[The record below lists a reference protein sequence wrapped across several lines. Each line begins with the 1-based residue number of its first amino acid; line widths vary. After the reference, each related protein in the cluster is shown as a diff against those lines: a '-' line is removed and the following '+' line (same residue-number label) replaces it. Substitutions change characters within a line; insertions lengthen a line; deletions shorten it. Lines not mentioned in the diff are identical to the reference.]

1 MKRNTYLIFG
11 GAIIV
16 ITMLWYFMRSTDTAS
31 TALEVP
37 VSFGQFVISVTTTGE
52 LEARSSEKI
61 FGPSPTSLR
70 EARIWQLRID
80 DIIPDG
86 TVVDS
91 GDYVATLDRTELTN
105 KFKDQ
110 EIELEQLQNQFTK
123 TQLDT
128 TMTLRAERNNLVN
141 LGYAVEEAQIA
152 VDQSIYEP
160 PATQR
165 QAQIELDRAQRAY
178 NQAKKN
184 YSLQYEKAVA
194 NMSETVTA
202 LRKAE
207 NKYTDLQDLNKQFT
221 INAPKAGMVVYQR
234 DWEGRRRGIGS
245 TISAWENVVATLPNL
260 TEMNSK
266 TYVNE
271 IDISKVR
278 IGQDAEIGVDAFPDK
293 IFTGQVT
300 EVANIGEQ
308 MRNSNAR
315 VFEVKIELNE
325 YDSVLRPAMT
335 TKNIIITDIIDSVHF
350 IPLEAIHTLDTI
362 SIVYTSDRRVQVI
375 PGRSNENQIIIKEGI
390 SQSDRVKLIP
400 PENPD
405 SYRLVRLPDEI
416 LEKYKAEEDRR
427 EAARKEAAQAREQ
440 MRENR
445 RSERPARTGRGQN

>member
-1 MKRNTYLIFG
+1 
-11 GAIIV
+11 
-16 ITMLWYFMRSTDTAS
+16 MLVVAAWYFMRPTDPAS
-31 TALEVP
+31 TSLEVP
-37 VSFGQFVISVTTTGE
+37 VSFGRFVISVTTTGE

-141 LGYAVEEAQIA
+141 LSYAVEEAQIA

-178 NQAKKN
+178 DQAKRN
-184 YSLQYEKAVA
+184 YALQYEKAVA

-207 NKYTDLQDLNKQFT
+207 NKYTDLQDLNSQFT
-221 INAPKAGMVVYQR
+221 IKAPKAGMVVYQR
-234 DWEGRRRGIGS
+234 DWEGRKRGIGS

-278 IGQDAEIGVDAFPDK
+278 SGQDAEIGVDAFPEK
-293 IFTGQVT
+293 VFTGQVT

-315 VFEVKIELNE
+315 VFEVKIEINE

-335 TKNIIITDIIDSVHF
+335 TKNIIITDIIDSVYF
-350 IPLEAIHTLDTI
+350 IPIEAIHTLDTI
-362 SIVYTSDRRVQVI
+362 SIVYTSNRRQQVI
-375 PGRSNENQIIIKEGI
+375 PGKSNENQIIIKEGLGP
-390 SQSDRVKLIP
+390 DTKVKLIP
-400 PENPD
+400 PEDPD
-405 SYRLVRLPDEI
+405 GFRLVRLPDDI
-416 LEKYKAEEDRR
+416 LEKYKAEEDRK
-427 EAARKEAAQAREQ
+427 EAARKEAAEAREQ
-440 MRENR
+440 LRENR
-445 RSERPARTGRGQN
+445 RTERPVRTGGRRPN

>member
-1 MKRNTYLIFG
+1 MKRNPYLIFVG
-11 GAIIV
+11 VIIV
-16 ITMLWYFMRSTDTAS
+16 IALLWYFLRSTDTAS
-31 TALEVP
+31 TSLEVP

-165 QAQIELDRAQRAY
+165 QAQIELDRARRAY
-178 NQAKKN
+178 DQAKRN
-184 YSLQYEKAVA
+184 YALQYEKAVA

-207 NKYTDLQDLNKQFT
+207 NKFTDLQDLNKQFT
-221 INAPKAGMVVYQR
+221 IRAPKAGMVVYQR
-234 DWEGRRRGIGS
+234 DWEGRKRGIGS

-271 IDISKVR
+271 IDISKVSV
-278 IGQDAEIGVDAFPDK
+278 GQDAEIGVDAFPDK

-315 VFEVKIELNE
+315 VFEVKIEINE

-335 TKNIIITDIIDSVHF
+335 TKNIIITDVIDSVYF

-362 SIVYTSDRRVQVI
+362 SIVYTSDRRQQVI
-375 PGRSNENQIIIKEGI
+375 PGRSNENQIIIKEGL
-390 SQSDRVKLIP
+390 SQSDRVKLVP
-400 PENPD
+400 PENPE

-445 RSERPARTGRGQN
+445 RSERPARTG